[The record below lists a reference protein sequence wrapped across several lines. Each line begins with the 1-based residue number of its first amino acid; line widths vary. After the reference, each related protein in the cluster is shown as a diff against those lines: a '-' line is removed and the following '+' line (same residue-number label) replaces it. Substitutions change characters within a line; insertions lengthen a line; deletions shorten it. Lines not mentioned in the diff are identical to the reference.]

1 MRVGRLL
8 TYREPPFEGYD
19 LICFR
24 SPDPAPGFQLIERL
38 IRYRHDGR
46 EFASAGWPIHQAAPH
61 DAYECA
67 HVAQWSYTL
76 DQFHR
81 DPKISFKKADHLK
94 ADWTRQLVEG
104 AADRVH
110 IARMNGRAAGY
121 CATMHD
127 NIELIAVAPEHRG
140 MGLGRALVRQAVID
154 GAKTVGTQEDN
165 PVRAMYESLGFER
178 VSELNTFHWAR

>member
-8 TYREPPFEGYD
+8 TYRAPPFEDYD

-24 SPDPAPGFQLIERL
+24 SPGAAPGFRLIERL
-38 IRYRHDGR
+38 IQYRHDGR
-46 EFASAGWPIHQAAPH
+46 AIGKPGRHVHLARPH
-61 DAYECA
+61 DSYACA
-67 HVAQWSYTL
+67 IVAQHSYTL

-81 DPKISFKKADHLK
+81 DEKIPAHKADHLK

-110 IARMNGRAAGY
+110 VIWGIDGIVGY
-121 CATMHD
+121 CATMSA
-127 NIELIAVAPEHRG
+127 NIELIAVAPEARG
-140 MGLGRALVRQAVID
+140 EGYGRSLVQQAIID

-165 PVRAMYESLGFER
+165 PVRAMYESLGFQKIN
-178 VSELNTFHWAR
+178 ELNTWHWTR